1 MADLKTTPTTLSV
14 ESYLSTLSPK
24 RQEEANKLIKMMS
37 TITKK
42 HPTMWGTSIIGFGN
56 VHLKYATGR
65 EIDYFQIGFSV
76 RKKAITLYLS
86 IEVNKRVFDQLGKH
100 AKGVGCLYI
109 NQLSDVD
116 LDELNNILIESVET
130 LSNLK

>member
-24 RQEEANKLIKMMS
+24 RQEEANKLIEMMS
-37 TITKK
+37 TITKEY
-42 HPTMWGTSIIGFGN
+42 PVVWGTSIIGFGN